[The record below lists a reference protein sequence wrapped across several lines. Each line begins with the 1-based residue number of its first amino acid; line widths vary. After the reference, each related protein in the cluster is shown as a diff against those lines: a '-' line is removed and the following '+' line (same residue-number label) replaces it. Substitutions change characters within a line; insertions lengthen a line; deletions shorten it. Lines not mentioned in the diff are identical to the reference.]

1 MHDTLSSLVERA
13 LAGNQRPLEFYL
25 REQSRLPGSRANLE
39 LVSDVSNLLAAVV
52 SEQPSEVRMLLNYLV
67 TDAKTVTTNT
77 PDEFIALC
85 GVVAFGAC
93 AVVRAEWRSEVFAL
107 LGDFAYSAA
116 WRVGGG
122 VCIAFSQLLLVGG
135 RESIG
140 YLGGLRKA
148 VGYTVSVVAAGAPEK
163 GFALMRECAG
173 WGDADINWVLRENLK
188 KKRLAKYAEHTEMVS
203 KLLA

>member
-67 TDAKTVTTNT
+67 TDATTVTTNT

-93 AVVRAEWRSEVFAL
+93 AVVRAEWRGEVFAL
-107 LGDFAYSAA
+107 LGDLACSAA
-116 WRVGGG
+116 WRVRCGG
-122 VCIAFSQLLLVGG
+122 VISFHPLLPLPAPN
-135 RESIG
+135 ITF
-140 YLGGLRKA
+140 YLSLF
-148 VGYTVSVVAAGAPEK
+148 AP
-163 GFALMRECAG
+163 
-173 WGDADINWVLRENLK
+173 
-188 KKRLAKYAEHTEMVS
+188 
-203 KLLA
+203 